1 MIVIGLFFFILE
13 QMLEIITIQ
22 LRAFLEAQH
31 KVVKDIIFS
40 LIKQVARRWRPVE
53 CGRWQVLVVFPF
65 PRIIYLN
72 IEFLIF
78 GKTHTSLGLRTRA

>member
-40 LIKQVARRWRPVE
+40 LIEQVARRWRPVE
-53 CGRWQVLVVFPF
+53 CGCVAGARLRVSGNWQLHQHNALGPF
-65 PRIIYLN
+65 FIADPT
-72 IEFLIF
+72 FLDE
-78 GKTHTSLGLRTRA
+78 T